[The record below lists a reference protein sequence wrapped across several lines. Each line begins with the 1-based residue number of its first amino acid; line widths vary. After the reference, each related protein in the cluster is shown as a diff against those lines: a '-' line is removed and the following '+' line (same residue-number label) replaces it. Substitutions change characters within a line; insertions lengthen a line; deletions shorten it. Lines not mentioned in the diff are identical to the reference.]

1 MKTRNIICMALL
13 VSVTAMARDSF
24 RWRVNAAKSD
34 PQKVCTI
41 ELQNP
46 EAFDQISLNVAGD
59 LEYTQS
65 TNGTSGVTLI
75 VSENVIDKIEAFVA
89 HGRLSIECKRGLKN
103 VSISNAQIRVIA
115 HSPSLSVV
123 KLNASGDVTLKE
135 SIRTEELTLHINGSG
150 DINAHDLT
158 CRSANVSINGSGDI
172 NVRDLTCQST
182 NIDINGSGDINM
194 RNLNCQSANVVI
206 SGSGD
211 VNLAGKAKEAYL
223 EISGSGDIDCK
234 RLLCQQVRADINGSG
249 DIDCYASETLTAHID
264 GSGEI
269 DCSGSPQKSI
279 YKKR

>member
-13 VSVTAMARDSF
+13 VSVTAMARDGF

-41 ELQNP
+41 QLQDP
-46 EAFDQISLNVAGD
+46 EAFDQISLSVAGD

-65 TNGTSGVTLI
+65 TDGTSGVTLI
-75 VSENVIDKIEAFVA
+75 ISENIIDKVETTVA
-89 HGRLSIECKRGLKN
+89 HGRLSIEYKKGIKN
-103 VSISNAQIRVIA
+103 VLTSDAQIKIIA
-115 HSPSLSVV
+115 HSPSLSAV
-123 KLNASGDVTLKE
+123 KVNGSGDMTLKG
-135 SIRTEELTLHINGSG
+135 SICTEELTLHINGSG
-150 DINAHDLT
+150 DINAHNLT

-194 RNLNCQSANVVI
+194 RNLNCRSANVVI

>member
-24 RWRVNAAKSD
+24 RWRVNAAKSA

-46 EAFDQISLNVAGD
+46 EAFDQISLSVAGD

-65 TNGTSGVTLI
+65 TDGTSGVTLI
-75 VSENVIDKIEAFVA
+75 ISENIIDKVETIVA
-89 HGRLSIECKRGLKN
+89 HGRLSIEYKKGIKN
-103 VSISNAQIRVIA
+103 VLTSDAQIKIIA
-115 HSPSLSVV
+115 HSPSLSAV
-123 KLNASGDVTLKE
+123 KVNGSGDMTLKG
-135 SIRTEELTLHINGSG
+135 SICTEELTLHINGSG
-150 DINAHDLT
+150 DINAH
-158 CRSANVSINGSGDI
+158 
-172 NVRDLTCQST
+172 
-182 NIDINGSGDINM
+182 
-194 RNLNCQSANVVI
+194 NLNCQSANVVI

-223 EISGSGDIDCK
+223 EISGCGDIDCK

>member
-13 VSVTAMARDSF
+13 VSVTAMARDGF

-75 VSENVIDKIEAFVA
+75 VSENVIDKIEAVVA

-135 SIRTEELTLHINGSG
+135 SIRTEELTLHVNGSG

-158 CRSANVSINGSGDI
+158 CRSANVSIYGSGDI
-172 NVRDLTCQST
+172 N
-182 NIDINGSGDINM
+182 I

-249 DIDCYASETLTAHID
+249 DIDCYASEALTAHID

-269 DCSGSPQKSI
+269 DCSGSPQKSL

>member
-46 EAFDQISLNVAGD
+46 EAFDQISLSVAGD

-65 TNGTSGVTLI
+65 TDGTSGVTLI
-75 VSENVIDKIEAFVA
+75 ISENIMDKVETIVA
-89 HGRLSIECKRGLKN
+89 HGRLSIEYKKGIKN
-103 VSISNAQIRVIA
+103 VLTSDAQIKIIA
-115 HSPSLSVV
+115 HSPSLSAV
-123 KLNASGDVTLKE
+123 KVNGSGDMTLKG
-135 SIRTEELTLHINGSG
+135 SICTEELTLH
-150 DINAHDLT
+150 
-158 CRSANVSINGSGDI
+158 INGSGDI

-194 RNLNCQSANVVI
+194 RNLNCRSANVVI

>member
-13 VSVTAMARDSF
+13 VSVTAMARDGF

-65 TNGTSGVTLI
+65 TNGTRGVTLI
-75 VSENVIDKIEAFVA
+75 VSENVIDKIEAVVA

-135 SIRTEELTLHINGSG
+135 SIRTEELTLHVNGSG

-158 CRSANVSINGSGDI
+158 CRSANVNIN
-172 NVRDLTCQST
+172 
-182 NIDINGSGDINM
+182 
-194 RNLNCQSANVVI
+194 
-206 SGSGD
+206 GSGD
-211 VNLAGKAKEAYL
+211 VNLAGTAKEAFL
-223 EISGSGDIDCK
+223 KINGSGDIDCE
-234 RLLCQQVRADINGSG
+234 RLLCQQVKANINGSG
-249 DIDCYASETLTAHID
+249 DIDCYASETLTAHVN

-269 DCSGSPQKSI
+269 DCSGSPRKST
-279 YKKR
+279 YKK